1 MFSKIFSGVI
11 IPKASKR
18 YVNMNLMN
26 DKANGSDEIVI
37 TMLFKIN
44 KTVVTNRGG
53 LDTVVLIN
61 LQNN

>member
-1 MFSKIFSGVI
+1 MKM
-11 IPKASKR
+11 
-18 YVNMNLMN
+18 NTNLMN
-26 DKANGSDEIVI
+26 DKANGSDKIAI
-37 TMLFKIN
+37 IMLFKIN